1 MRHRTVLRR
10 IQWHNGFK
18 LVHENG
24 TTAYFMIRQHY
35 DKVIVGCCFA
45 FLFVKIGFSSTAFAV
60 HQPYLV
66 AMEGIGDTGGS
77 LILSVRTLV
86 TLLATIVVDRYYQL
100 FDVRRGVFLASLC
113 TAAGFVVYSFAG
125 TLPVFF
131 VGAVLLGAGYGF
143 GGLVAMTILT
153 NRWYAEGIGGAVG
166 FATMGSGAAS
176 IVMPLLVVRVIEAS
190 SLSAAF
196 LMEGVIAAAVGVVVF
211 ALLRNRPSD
220 MGLEPHVGKEG
231 KKKRGRRQDMR
242 PASRGDHVALMA
254 AMVFVG
260 AYCCGAITYLSVLAT
275 SSGFDPVLAATFVS
289 VAGVALTVSK
299 FATGELFDLM
309 GTPRGSAVVFAVGF
323 VGFVL
328 CCFAGAGSTP
338 LMIVA
343 SVLMG
348 AGLSLGS
355 VGISVWSLDLSNED
369 NRAREIKNFQVAYSI
384 GGFIANT
391 LPGIVKD
398 LVGSYV
404 VSYAGMLVLLALAAI
419 ILLRHYRKY
428 SA

>member
-1 MRHRTVLRR
+1 
-10 IQWHNGFK
+10 
-18 LVHENG
+18 
-24 TTAYFMIRQHY
+24 MIRQHY

-45 FLFVKIGFSSTAFAV
+45 FLFVNIGFSSTAFAV

-86 TLLATIVVDRYYQL
+86 TLLATIVVDRYYQM
-100 FDVRRGVFLASLC
+100 FDVRHGVFFATLC

-131 VGAVLLGAGYGF
+131 VGAVLLGVGYGF

-166 FATMGSGAAS
+166 FATMGSGTAS

-196 LMEGVIAAAVGVVVF
+196 LMEGGIAAAVGVVVF

-220 MGLEPHVGKEG
+220 MGLEPHVGKGG
-231 KKKRGRRQDMR
+231 KKKRSRRRDMR
-242 PASRGDHVALMA
+242 PASKGDHAALMA
-254 AMVFVG
+254 AMAFVG

-323 VGFVL
+323 IGFAL
-328 CCFAGAGSTP
+328 CCFAGVGSTA
-338 LMIVA
+338 LMIA
-343 SVLMG
+343 AAVLMG

-355 VGISVWSLDLSNED
+355 VGISVWSLDLSTEE

-384 GGFIANT
+384 GGFVANT
-391 LPGIVKD
+391 LPGIMKD

-404 VSYAGMLVLLALAAI
+404 VSYAGMLVLLVLAAI
-419 ILLRHYRKY
+419 IVLRHYRKY
-428 SA
+428 SV

>member
-1 MRHRTVLRR
+1 MDENTPTSNRLPTGGKVL
-10 IQWHNGFK
+10 H
-18 LVHENG
+18 H
-24 TTAYFMIRQHY
+24 MIKQHY
-35 DKVIVGCCFA
+35 EKVVIGCCFA
-45 FLFVKIGFSSTAFAV
+45 FLFVNIGFSSTAFAV

-86 TLLATIVVDRYYQL
+86 SLLATIVVDRFYRL
-100 FDVRRGVFLASLC
+100 FDVRLGVLIASLC

-125 TLPVFF
+125 SLPVFF
-131 VGAVLLGAGYGF
+131 AGAFLLGLGYGF
-143 GGLVAMTILT
+143 GGLVAMTILA

-190 SLSAAF
+190 SLSTAF
-196 LMEGVIAAAVGVVVF
+196 LVEGIIAAVVGVVVF
-211 ALLRNRPSD
+211 ILLRNRPSD
-220 MGLEPHVGKEG
+220 MGLEPYVGKSN
-231 KKKRGRRQDMR
+231 KKKRSRRRDVR
-242 PASRGDHVALMA
+242 PASKADHFILMA
-254 AMVFVG
+254 AMVLVG
-260 AYCCGAITYLSVLAT
+260 AFCCGAITYLSVLAT

-289 VAGVALTVSK
+289 VAGVALTASK

-309 GTPRGSAVVFAVGF
+309 GTPRGSAVVFAIGF
-323 VGFVL
+323 FGFSL
-328 CCFAGAGSTP
+328 CCFAWVGSVALMVAAAVLTGAG
-338 LMIVA
+338 I
-343 SVLMG
+343 
-348 AGLSLGS
+348 SLGS
-355 VGISVWSLDLSNED
+355 VGISVWSLDLSSEA

-404 VSYAGMLVLLALAAI
+404 VSYVGMLVMLVLAAI
-419 ILLRHYRKY
+419 IVLRHYRKY
-428 SA
+428 TVDRPQQ

>member
-1 MRHRTVLRR
+1 M
-10 IQWHNGFK
+10 FK
-18 LVHENG
+18 
-24 TTAYFMIRQHY
+24 QHY

-45 FLFVKIGFSSTAFAV
+45 FIFANIGLSSTAFAV

-77 LILSVRTLV
+77 LILSMRTLV
-86 TLLATIVVDRYYQL
+86 TLLATLVVDRYYEL
-100 FDVRRGVFLASLC
+100 LDVRRGVLIGSLC
-113 TAAGFVVYSFAG
+113 TAAGFALYSIA
-125 TLPVFF
+125 TSLPVFL
-131 VGAVLLGAGYGF
+131 VGAVLLGLGYGF
-143 GGLVAMTILT
+143 GGLVAMTIIM
-153 NRWYAEGIGGAVG
+153 NRWYSEGIGGAVG
-166 FATMGSGAAS
+166 FATMGSGVAS
-176 IVMPLLVVRVIEAS
+176 IIMPLLLVRIIEGV

-196 LMEGVIAAAVGVVVF
+196 LVESAVAAVVGVVTF

-220 MGLEPHVGKEG
+220 MGLSPHVGK
-231 KKKRGRRQDMR
+231 KARKNARRHREMLPS
-242 PASRGDHVALMA
+242 PAKEHRLLMA

-275 SSGFDPVLAATFVS
+275 TSGFSPVVAATFVS

-299 FATGELFDLM
+299 FATGELFDFL

-323 VGFVL
+323 VGFAL
-328 CCFAGAGSTP
+328 CCFAWIGSSP
-338 LMIVA
+338 LMMA
-343 SVLMG
+343 AAVLTG

-355 VGISVWSLDLSNED
+355 VGISVWSIDMSNEA

-398 LVGSYV
+398 LVGTYV
-404 VSYAGMLVLLALAAI
+404 VSYAGMLVLLTLAAI
-419 ILLRHYRKY
+419 IVLRYYRKY
-428 SA
+428 TA